1 MKTLKQIH
9 KMHYRRRIYTVENG
23 LVKRTTLYALTY
35 TLVRELEDGSYIF
48 KDQALKKHPLKD
60 EADYIRLLD
69 IALDN
74 QRHLGEVFFTKA
86 EAVKYQRKLCKE
98 ARELLKRHILLQAT
112 NPLKLNVF

>member
-9 KMHYRRRIYTVENG
+9 KMHYRRRIYVVENG
-23 LVKRTTLYALTY
+23 LIKRTTLYAFTH

-69 IALDN
+69 IALGTQGN
-74 QRHLGEVFFTKA
+74 REAVCLTKA
-86 EAVKYQRKLCKE
+86 EAVKYQRKFCRE
-98 ARELLKRHILLQAT
+98 ARELLKRHIFL
-112 NPLKLNVF
+112 